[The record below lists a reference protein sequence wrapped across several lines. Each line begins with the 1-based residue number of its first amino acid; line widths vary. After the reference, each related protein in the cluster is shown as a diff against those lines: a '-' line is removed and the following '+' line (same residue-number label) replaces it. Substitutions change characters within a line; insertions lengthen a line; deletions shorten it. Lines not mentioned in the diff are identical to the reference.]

1 MHCGFPWHGRDMKR
15 LGWLAGVS
23 CLVLLGCTERD
34 PRERDP
40 AVTKLQ
46 IELMT
51 RVTADQAIRD
61 TVFSKGIALDPMTI
75 SRMEQVDRDNTSWLK
90 DQIRQHGWPSAAK
103 VGKAASD
110 AALLI
115 VQHAVHDRPFQR
127 MALDTVTR
135 LFENGDVEGQAFAL
149 LYDRVKTQAGEK
161 QRYGTQAKMNN
172 RKITFDPME
181 DSTRVDSLRATVGL
195 PPLAVYRRT
204 LDSVYLGNTK
214 PEPERQPARQKRARR

>member
-1 MHCGFPWHGRDMKR
+1 MTTAFARMPARVA
-15 LGWLAGVS
+15 LLLP
-23 CLVLLGCTERD
+23 LVVACSNGPPDKD
-34 PRERDP
+34 PRIT
-40 AVTKLQ
+40 ALQ

-90 DQIRQHGWPSAAK
+90 DQIRRHGWPSAAK
-103 VGKAASD
+103 VGKTASD

-115 VQHAVHDRPFQR
+115 VQHAVHDQPFQR
-127 MALDTVTR
+127 LALDTVTS
-135 LFENGDVEGQAFAL
+135 LFEKGEVEGQAFAL

-161 QRYGTQAKMNN
+161 QRYGTQAKMND

-181 DSTRVDSLRATVGL
+181 DSTKVDSLRKTVGL
-195 PPLAVYRRT
+195 SPLAVYRRT
-204 LDSVYLGNTK
+204 LDSVYLGKT
-214 PEPERQPARQKRARR
+214 QPAPSARAAKGRKR

>member
-1 MHCGFPWHGRDMKR
+1 MNRTR
-15 LGWLAGVS
+15 WLAWA
-23 CLVLLGCTERD
+23 LLPMGLACDRD
-34 PRERDP
+34 PRDRDP
-40 AVTKLQ
+40 AITKLQ

-51 RVTADQAIRD
+51 RITADQAIRD

-103 VGKAASD
+103 VGKTASD

-127 MALDTVTR
+127 MALDTVTK
-135 LFENGDVEGQAFAL
+135 LFEKGEVEGRAFAL
-149 LYDRVKTQAGEK
+149 LYDRVKTQGGEK
-161 QRYGTQAKMNN
+161 QRYGTQAKMND
-172 RKITFDPME
+172 RQITFDPME
-181 DSTRVDSLRATVGL
+181 DSANVDSLRKTVGL

-204 LDSVYLGNTK
+204 LDSVYLGKTQ
-214 PEPERQPARQKRARR
+214 PEPVERPSKGRKK

>member
-1 MHCGFPWHGRDMKR
+1 MMSV
-15 LGWLAGVS
+15 LARMPARVA
-23 CLVLLGCTERD
+23 LLLPFVLACSGPPDKD
-34 PRERDP
+34 PRIT
-40 AVTKLQ
+40 ALQ

-90 DQIRQHGWPSAAK
+90 DQIRQHGWPSAAS
-103 VGKAASD
+103 VGKTASD

-115 VQHAVHDRPFQR
+115 VQHAVHDQPFQR
-127 MALDTVTR
+127 MALDTVTK
-135 LFENGDVEGQAFAL
+135 LFEKGEVEGQAFAL

-161 QRYGTQAKMNN
+161 QRYGTQAKMTD
-172 RKITFDPME
+172 RKITFEPME
-181 DSTRVDSLRATVGL
+181 DSSKVDSLRQTVGL

-204 LDSVYLGNTK
+204 LDSVYLGKGQSYPSK
-214 PEPERQPARQKRARR
+214 PPASANRK

>member
-1 MHCGFPWHGRDMKR
+1 MMPVFARTSAR
-15 LGWLAGVS
+15 S
-23 CLVLLGCTERD
+23 TLVLALLAACSGGSPDKD
-34 PRERDP
+34 PHIT
-40 AVTKLQ
+40 ALQ

-90 DQIRQHGWPSAAK
+90 ELIRKEGWPSAAK

-127 MALDTVTR
+127 LALDTVTK
-135 LFENGDVEGQAFAL
+135 LYEKGEVEGQAFAL
-149 LYDRVKTQAGEK
+149 LYDRVKTQGGEK
-161 QRYGTQAKMNN
+161 QRYGTQAKMND

-181 DSTRVDSLRATVGL
+181 DSTKVDSLRKSVGL

-204 LDSVYLGNTK
+204 LDSVYLGKTQ
-214 PEPERQPARQKRARR
+214 PEPAKPAAKKRRR

>member
-1 MHCGFPWHGRDMKR
+1 MV
-15 LGWLAGVS
+15 LA
-23 CLVLLGCTERD
+23 VLPMGLACERD
-34 PRERDP
+34 SRDRDP

-61 TVFSKGIALDPMTI
+61 TVFSKGIALDPATI

-90 DQIRQHGWPSAAK
+90 DQIRKQGWPSASK

-115 VQHAVHDRPFQR
+115 VQHAVHDPPFQR

-135 LFENGDVEGQAFAL
+135 LFEKGEVEGQAFAL
-149 LYDRVKTQAGEK
+149 LFDRVKTQAGEK
-161 QRYGTQAKMNN
+161 QRYGTQAKMND
-172 RKITFDPME
+172 RKITFEPME
-181 DSTRVDSLRATVGL
+181 DSSKVDSLRKTVGL
-195 PPLAVYRRT
+195 PPLAVYRQT
-204 LDSVYLGNTK
+204 LDSVYLGKTTPAPAK
-214 PEPERQPARQKRARR
+214 PAAKKRGR